1 MKISDLSQM
10 YQTQSLVSQSTLS
23 KETAVETKSEYEKIL
38 AEKIANARRTM
49 ELMNKVQSEID
60 FNNKLH
66 EELTGK
72 NPSNDDS
79 NEETV
84 KTIKR
89 FMPDGSI
96 MFVTLK
102 DGEVVDMHKKKPHLV
117 AVADPSAPKTPSGQ
131 TAVTLKVKP
140 QLDLF
145 SLLM

>member
-1 MKISDLSQM
+1 MKADDLLDMTESKKISLSLP
-10 YQTQSLVSQSTLS
+10 SLRIDNFSL
-23 KETAVETKSEYEKIL
+23 
-38 AEKIANARRTM
+38 